1 MKGVGCNVF
10 MIRGLG
16 SLGSLQGVSYTQNF
30 KALLLAEFQGGF
42 LIQPQNNLGFR
53 V

>member
-1 MKGVGCNVF
+1 MKGVGCNAL

-16 SLGSLQGVSYTQNF
+16 SLGSLQGISHTQNF
-30 KALLLAEFQGGF
+30 KALLLADFQGGF
-42 LIQPQNNLGFR
+42 LIYPQNNLGFR